1 MTSMT
6 GSQSDHAIELFDQD
20 SPQAADLLRK
30 LHDEVLFPSFPGN
43 EYIPPTTIDPQEGLA
58 IIACSDGQVIGG
70 ALGDLY
76 PASKSLLLGYVA
88 ARPGLRGSGIGSVL
102 LGAIKERWLDEHPL
116 VFLELDDPRH
126 HGTDPNLGDP
136 TARLRFYGRFG
147 IRLLTIPYF
156 QPRLRPDLP
165 RGYHMILGVIP
176 SGGGNPP
183 ESLPGHQVTAF
194 LREYFA
200 DCEGDAADDEPEVRW
215 LLEAASEPEITLV
228 STDDFGQVPDA
239 LPPGRPD
246 IG

>member
-6 GSQSDHAIELFDQD
+6 GPQSDHDIQLFDQD

-43 EYIPPTTIDPQEGLA
+43 EYIPPTTIDPKDGLA
-58 IIACSDGQVIGG
+58 IIACSGGQVVGG
-70 ALGDLY
+70 AV
-76 PASKSLLLGYVA
+76 LLGYLA
-88 ARPGLRGSGIGSVL
+88 ARPGLRGSGIGSAL
-102 LGAIKERWLDEHPL
+102 LGALKERWLGEHPL

-126 HGTDPNLGDP
+126 HVTDPNLGDP
-136 TARLRFYGRFG
+136 AARLRFYGRFG

-176 SGGGNPP
+176 AGGGNPP
-183 ESLPGHQVTAF
+183 ETLPGHQVTAF

-200 DCEGDAADDEPEVRW
+200 DCEGSAAGDDPEVRW

-228 STDDFGQVPDA
+228 GTDDFGQVPDA
-239 LPPGRPD
+239 LPPGRVD
-246 IG
+246 FG